1 MQPRTERMGGDVSRV
16 FVSIGSNIDRA
27 RNIRQ
32 AVSALNRRYGPLQL
46 SPVYETAAVGFMGDD
61 FYNLVAGFDTQDDV
75 RSVVTALRGIEVAC
89 GRERGAQRF
98 APRTMDIDLLL
109 YDDLILKDAGL
120 CLPRDEIL
128 RYAFV
133 LAPLA
138 RIAGELRHPL
148 DGRTYGELWTT
159 FSGEGGE
166 LNEIDFD
173 W

>member
-1 MQPRTERMGGDVSRV
+1 MEPRSKRMSGETSRV

-32 AVSALNRRYGPLQL
+32 AVTALNRRYGPLGL
-46 SPVYETAAVGFMGDD
+46 SPVYETAAVGFVGDD
-61 FYNLVAGFDTQDDV
+61 FYNLVAGFDTRDDV
-75 RSVVTALRGIEVAC
+75 HVVATALRDIETAC

-109 YDDLILKDAGL
+109 YDDLILNEEGL
-120 CLPRDEIL
+120 HLPRDEIL

-133 LAPLA
+133 LGPLA
-138 RIAGELRHPL
+138 RIAGALRHPL
-148 DGRTYGELWTT
+148 DGRTYDELWDT
-159 FSGEGGE
+159 FSGAGGE
-166 LNEIDFD
+166 LYEIDFD

>member
-1 MQPRTERMGGDVSRV
+1 MNNDPITV

-27 RNIRQ
+27 RNVRRAI
-32 AVSALNRRYGPLQL
+32 AALTERFGPLRL
-46 SPVYETAAVGFMGDD
+46 SPVYETAAVGFAGDD
-61 FYNLVAGFDTQDDV
+61 FYNLAAGFDTRETV
-75 RSVVTALRGIEVAC
+75 HSVAEALRDIELTC

-109 YDDLILKDAGL
+109 YGDLIANEPGL
-120 CLPRDEIL
+120 NLPRDEIL

-138 RIAGELRHPL
+138 DIAGPLKHPL
-148 DGRTYGELWTT
+148 DGRTYAELWRA
-159 FSGEGGE
+159 SAGSGGE
-166 LNEIDFD
+166 LHEIDFD